1 MAIKKR
7 SKSVLKNI
15 RQARRRHAVNAAKK
29 QKLRLAVKKFKKAK
43 SKAEATKLYPK
54 LQSQIDKLVQDGII
68 NRKAAG
74 RMKSSL
80 LRAIQAPTKKK

>member
-15 RQARRRHAVNAAKK
+15 RQARRRHAANTAKK
-29 QKLRLAVKKFKKAK
+29 QKLRLAVKNFKKTK
-43 SKAEATKLYPK
+43 TRSESMKLYPP

-68 NRKAAG
+68 KKKTAG
-74 RMKSSL
+74 RMKSKL
-80 LRAIQAPTKKK
+80 LRAIQAQTKK